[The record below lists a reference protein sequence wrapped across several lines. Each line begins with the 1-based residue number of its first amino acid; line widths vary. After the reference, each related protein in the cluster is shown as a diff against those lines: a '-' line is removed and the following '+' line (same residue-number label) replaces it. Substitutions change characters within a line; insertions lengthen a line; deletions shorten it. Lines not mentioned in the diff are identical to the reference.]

1 MEINIKNIIRSN
13 RKSFCIEIDDS
24 GEIILRIPKNAKNE
38 EIKNFLFK
46 HRNWIEKKLEL
57 VNNKVKYKEKKFTKK
72 EKFLFLGKEYELEI
86 VKEQTEPI
94 IFKDKFLLS
103 EKFLPNAK
111 EVFIDWY
118 KKEAYKIIYERV
130 KFYLKLSNYK
140 FNRIRITSANK
151 RWGSC
156 SPNGNLNFSYRLAM
170 ALIEIIDYVVVH
182 EIIHLVDKSHKK
194 SFYEKVEKIL
204 PDYKERV
211 KWLNEN
217 NYLLKI

>member
-24 GEIILRIPKNAKNE
+24 GEIILRVPKNAKKE
-38 EIKNFLFK
+38 EIKKFLFK
-46 HRNWIEKKLEL
+46 HRNWIEKKLDL
-57 VNNKVKYKEKKFTKK
+57 VNNKVKYKEKKFTEK

-118 KKEAYKIIYERV
+118 KKEAYKIIYEKV

-170 ALIEIIDYVVVH
+170 APIEIIDYVVVH